1 MAVGDTVRI
10 TGNGWDVGRKH
21 RIDNG
26 RIDEISGFTG
36 KGELVL
42 SNGWV
47 VGKDFAHLNHGL
59 VSTSPATQSKTTDI
73 VLAAMNGNSLG
84 AMSAEQGYVT
94 ISRGRERGMIFTD
107 LGRDELLQAI
117 QRADRR
123 RSATELMQ
131 PRPTQAAEE
140 GEAGR
145 MWQFMEKLRAYY
157 REMQRKAAAMIKPP
171 SKQGGMSYGR

>member
-1 MAVGDTVRI
+1 MSR
-10 TGNGWDVGRKH
+10 RC
-21 RIDNG
+21 R
-26 RIDEISGFTG
+26 FTG

-47 VGKDFAHLNHGL
+47 VAKEFAHLKHGL

-107 LGRDELLQAI
+107 LARDELLEAI
-117 QRADRR
+117 KRGDGR
-123 RSATELMQ
+123 RSASELMQ
-131 PRPTQAAEE
+131 PRPSQVSP
-140 GEAGR
+140 GESEATR
-145 MWQFMEKLRAYY
+145 MWRFMEKLRGYY
-157 REMQRKAAAMIKPP
+157 REAQRKAAGLVHSQAKR
-171 SKQGGMSYGR
+171 GGMSYGR